1 MPKIDLEYIS
11 FRLTKI
17 LKEVPPS
24 VFSLRGLQQLLIQFK
39 DEELLPLSLS
49 FTVFKKC
56 FLELK
61 EVREETILCPNYEN
75 KKEIRYL
82 WKQPSVFDVALS
94 LRPRSYLS
102 HGSAVFLHGLND
114 QIPKTI
120 FVNQEQSKKEPPKK
134 SSLTQESLNRAFA
147 SVKQRRSRMIY
158 EYGETNITILNGK
171 HTQELEV
178 GNLADRRVT
187 KLERTLIDIVV
198 RPEYAGGVYQVL
210 EAYKGAKGKAST
222 NVLLATLKKLQY
234 VYPYH
239 QAIGF
244 YMQRAGWQEKQYAR
258 LLKLELEFD
267 FYLTYGIKESEYDR
281 TWRLFYP
288 QGF

>member
-1 MPKIDLEYIS
+1 MPKIDREYLR
-11 FRLTKI
+11 FKLAKR
-17 LKEVPPS
+17 LKETPPTI
-24 VFSLRGLQQLLIQFK
+24 FTLRGLQQFLSQLK
-39 DEELLPLSLS
+39 EENLLPQSLG
-49 FTVFKKC
+49 FTIFQEC
-56 FLELK
+56 FLEL
-61 EVREETILCPNYEN
+61 EGIHQEIIACPNYQ
-75 KKEIRYL
+75 KEETRYL
-82 WKQPSVFDVALS
+82 WGQPSVFDVALS

-114 QIPKTI
+114 QIPKTV
-120 FVNQEQSKKEPPKK
+120 FVNQEQSQKESPPK
-134 SSLTQESLNRAFA
+134 SSLSQESLDRAFA
-147 SVKQRRSRMIY
+147 SDRQRRSRMIY
-158 EYGETNITILNGK
+158 EYGEAKITILNGK

-178 GNLADRRVT
+178 GNLDGKRVT

-210 EAYKGAKGKAST
+210 EAYQGAKGKASA
-222 NVLLATLKKLQY
+222 NVLVATLKKLDY

-244 YMQRAGWQEKQYAR
+244 YMQRAGWQEKQYSR
-258 LLKLELEFD
+258 LLKLGLEFD
-267 FYLTYGIKESEYDR
+267 FYLTYGIKAKEYDS

>member
-1 MPKIDLEYIS
+1 MPKIDQEYVS
-11 FRLTKI
+11 FKLTKI
-17 LKEVPPS
+17 LKETPTT
-24 VFSLRGLQQLLIQFK
+24 VFSLRGLQQFLSQLK
-39 DEELLPLSLS
+39 EENLLPQSLG
-49 FTVFKKC
+49 FTIFKEC
-56 FLELK
+56 LLK
-61 EVREETILCPNYEN
+61 IEGVREETILCPNYE
-75 KKEIRYL
+75 KEEIRYL
-82 WKQPSVFDVALS
+82 WGKPSVFDVALS

-114 QIPKTI
+114 LIPKTV
-120 FVNQEQSKKEPPKK
+120 FVNQEQSQKELPKQ
-134 SSLTQESLNRAFA
+134 SSLTQESLDRAFSNA
-147 SVKQRRSRMIY
+147 KQRRSRMIY
-158 EYGETNITILNGK
+158 EYGEAKITILNGK

-178 GNLADRRVT
+178 GNLEGKRVT

-222 NVLLATLKKLQY
+222 NVLVATLKKLKY

-244 YMQRAGWQEKQYAR
+244 YMQRAGWQEKQYTR
-258 LLKLELEFD
+258 LLKLGLEFD
-267 FYLTYGIKESEYDR
+267 FYLTYGMKEKEYDP

>member
-1 MPKIDLEYIS
+1 MPEIDREYIS
-11 FRLTKI
+11 FKLTKI
-17 LKEVPPS
+17 LKETPPS
-24 VFSLRGLQQLLIQFK
+24 VFSLRELQHFLFHLK
-39 DEELLPLSLS
+39 GENLLPKSLG
-49 FTVFKKC
+49 FTIFKEC
-56 FLELK
+56 LLEM
-61 EVREETILCPNYEN
+61 EGIREETILCPNYAKE
-75 KKEIRYL
+75 EIRYL
-82 WKQPSVFDVALS
+82 WGQPSAFAVALS

-114 QIPKTI
+114 QIPKTV
-120 FVNQEQSKKEPPKK
+120 FVNQEQSRKESPPK
-134 SSLTQESLNRAFA
+134 SSLTQESLDRAFA
-147 SVKQRRSRMIY
+147 SVNQRKSRMIY
-158 EYGETNITILNGK
+158 EYGEAKITILNGK

-178 GNLADRRVT
+178 ENLDGKRVT

-210 EAYKGAKGKAST
+210 EAYQGAKGKAST
-222 NVLLATLKKLQY
+222 NVLVATLKKLEY

-244 YMQRAGWQEKQYAR
+244 YMQRAGWQEKQYTR
-258 LLKLELEFD
+258 LLKLGLEFD
-267 FYLTYGIKESEYDR
+267 FYLTYGMKEKEYDP

>member
-1 MPKIDLEYIS
+1 MDREYLS
-11 FRLTKI
+11 FKLTKI
-17 LKEVPPS
+17 LKEIPPTI
-24 VFSLRGLQQLLIQFK
+24 FSLRELQQFLSQLK
-39 DEELLPLSLS
+39 EENLLPQSLG
-49 FTVFKKC
+49 FTIFKEC
-56 FLELK
+56 FLKIEG
-61 EVREETILCPNYEN
+61 VRKQIIPCPNYE
-75 KKEIRYL
+75 KKETRYI
-82 WKQPSVFDVALS
+82 WGQPSVFDVALS

-114 QIPKTI
+114 QIPKTV
-120 FVNQEQSKKEPPKK
+120 FVNQEQSKKQPPLK
-134 SSLTQESLNRAFA
+134 SSLTQESIDRAFA
-147 SVKQRRSRMIY
+147 SAKQRRSRMIY
-158 EYGETNITILNGK
+158 EYEGAKITILNGK

-178 GNLADRRVT
+178 GSIEGKRVT

-210 EAYKGAKGKAST
+210 EAYKEAKGKAST
-222 NVLLATLKKLQY
+222 NVLIATLKKLQY

-244 YMQRAGWQEKQYAR
+244 YMERAGWQEKQYTR
-258 LLKLELEFD
+258 LLKLGLEFD
-267 FYLTYGIKESEYDR
+267 FYLTYGMKEKKYDP

>member
-1 MPKIDLEYIS
+1 MPKLDLEYIS
-11 FRLTKI
+11 FKLTKI
-17 LKEVPPS
+17 LKEIPPRIY
-24 VFSLRGLQQLLIQFK
+24 SLRGLQQLLIELK
-39 DEELLPLSLS
+39 EEDLLPQSLS
-49 FTVFKKC
+49 FTAFKKC
-56 FLELK
+56 FLDLE
-61 EVREETILCPNYEN
+61 EVREETIFCPNYE

-82 WKQPSVFDVALS
+82 WRQPSVFDVALS
-94 LRPRSYLS
+94 LRPRSCLS
-102 HGSAVFLHGLND
+102 HGSAIFLHGLND

-158 EYGETNITILNGK
+158 EYEGTNITILNGK

-178 GNLADRRVT
+178 GNIEGKRVT

-210 EAYKGAKGKAST
+210 EAYKEAKGRAST

-244 YMQRAGWQEKQYAR
+244 YMQRAGWSEKQYAR

-267 FYLTYGIKESEYDR
+267 FYLTYGIKEAEYDP

>member
-1 MPKIDLEYIS
+1 MPKIDREYIS
-11 FRLTKI
+11 FKLTKI
-17 LKEVPPS
+17 LKEIPS
-24 VFSLRGLQQLLIQFK
+24 TIFTTRELQRFLSQLK
-39 DEELLPLSLS
+39 EEDLLPMSLG
-49 FTVFKKC
+49 FTIFKEC
-56 FLELK
+56 FLEVK
-61 EVREETILCPNYEN
+61 GVREEIIRCPNYE
-75 KKEIRYL
+75 KEEIRYL
-82 WKQPSVFDVALS
+82 WEKPSTFDIALS

-120 FVNQEQSKKEPPKK
+120 FINQEQSKKESPKK
-134 SSLTQESLNRAFA
+134 SSLTQESLDRAF
-147 SVKQRRSRMIY
+147 SSSKQRRSQMIY
-158 EYGETNITILNGK
+158 EYEGIKITILNGK

-178 GNLADRRVT
+178 GNIEGKRVT

-210 EAYKGAKGKAST
+210 EAYKEAKEKAST
-222 NVLLATLKKLQY
+222 NVLIATLKKLQY
-234 VYPYH
+234 IYPYH

-244 YMQRAGWQEKQYAR
+244 YMERAGWQEKQYTR
-258 LLKLELEFD
+258 LLKLGLEFD
-267 FYLTYGIKESEYDR
+267 FYLTYGMKEKQYDP